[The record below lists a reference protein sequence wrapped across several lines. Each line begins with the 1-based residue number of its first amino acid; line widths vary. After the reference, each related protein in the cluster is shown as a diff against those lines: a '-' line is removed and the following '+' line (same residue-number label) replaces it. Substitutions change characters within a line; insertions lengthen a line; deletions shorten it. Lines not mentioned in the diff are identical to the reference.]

1 MTRGLLELG
10 VPLRL
15 RTGPT
20 VMLHMKACLLI
31 PDIQLSSPSL
41 AFGPV
46 QTGKC
51 KVNASFVLTHV
62 PTPSAPSAFQKPTSG
77 KVRKLSFQT
86 FITHACCGAALAWRD
101 TPGTAVLYAWK
112 DTVTLLKALH
122 LPVSD
127 LL

>member
-1 MTRGLLELG
+1 MNRGLLELE

-20 VMLHMKACLLI
+20 VMLHMKACLLT

-51 KVNASFVLTHV
+51 KVKPSLYSNALQHAV
-62 PTPSAPSAFQKPTSG
+62 PQQ
-77 KVRKLSFQT
+77 SFQVLP
-86 FITHACCGAALAWRD
+86 LANY
-101 TPGTAVLYAWK
+101 TGFPGKSA
-112 DTVTLLKALH
+112 
-122 LPVSD
+122 
-127 LL
+127 